1 MNVKA
6 VATLAP
12 FLNAVLY
19 GLYYALLERI
29 YQKMTLS
36 TVVLISAI
44 TSMAMLVVLT
54 GMKLVPLDFSFTRDK
69 QSLMLV
75 FAAQGVSICVTVLMY
90 IAIRYTSA
98 TYLAFGE
105 LGYPLFVALFAYLL
119 FGNKEFGWH
128 VTAGGSL
135 ILIGCAIL
143 LYGRT
148 KI

>member
-75 FAAQGVSICVTVLMY
+75 FAAQGVYCHSLYLGPLLGIWRAWLSSFCCVVC
-90 IAIRYTSA
+90 
-98 TYLAFGE
+98 
-105 LGYPLFVALFAYLL
+105 LFVVWQQRVRLACHGGWLFDPHRLC
-119 FGNKEFGWH
+119 H
-128 VTAGGSL
+128 SSL
-135 ILIGCAIL
+135 W
-143 LYGRT
+143 T
-148 KI
+148 D